1 MVELAS
7 TALVAVAVEETKAV
21 EAYRQRVHQVVLK
34 VALQALME

>member
-7 TALVAVAVEETKAV
+7 TALAAVAVEEGLAV

-34 VALQALME
+34 AALQALTE